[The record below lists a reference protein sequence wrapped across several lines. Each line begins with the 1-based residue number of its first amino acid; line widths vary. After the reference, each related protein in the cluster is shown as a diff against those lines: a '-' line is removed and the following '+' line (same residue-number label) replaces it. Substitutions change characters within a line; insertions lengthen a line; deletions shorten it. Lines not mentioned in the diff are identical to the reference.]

1 VTVPSGFR
9 LQETKLKASAINKI
23 AAFRMTSYIQRLG
36 CPQVCCLIATL
47 AIFSLPLAGGEA
59 TQTPILIPLAT
70 KLVPLGT
77 SLESAPVVVFQFP
90 ELAGSAK
97 IPFGPLP
104 RVGFEP
110 NIRAGAPNIPIVR
123 LPDLGQIDVP
133 HGRSPPAT

>member
-1 VTVPSGFR
+1 MG
-9 LQETKLKASAINKI
+9 
-23 AAFRMTSYIQRLG
+23 SYIQCLG
-36 CPQVCCLIATL
+36 WPQVCSLIVTL
-47 AIFSLPLAGGEA
+47 AVFSLPLAGRDA

-77 SLESAPVVVFQFP
+77 SLESPPVVFQFP

-110 NIRAGAPNIPIVR
+110 NIRAGAPNIPVVR
-123 LPDLGQIDVP
+123 LTDLGQIDVP